1 LSDDIIQDDTFMRL
15 LTFPNVVITG
25 HQGFFTREAVT
36 NIMQTTLQNLALFEK
51 EDFEALTPNI
61 VGQTLQPA

>member
-25 HQGFFTREAVT
+25 HQGFFTKEAVT
-36 NIMQTTLQNLALFEK
+36 NIMHTTLQNLSLFEEAK
-51 EDFEALTPNI
+51 FETLAANT
-61 VGQTLQPA
+61 VGEILQPI